1 LPALPALPILPGA
14 ALRRNVALDALVAA
28 GVGITTAVVT
38 SLVPAIARQ
47 AGLAPLGLAVIAAG
61 PYIGNFLAAFAG
73 RTGPHGIRGYAGL
86 RVVGALLLIAIAI
99 APDPALISVA
109 AAAFWIFMSFG
120 APFQTRLWGAMYPGR
135 VRGRVIG
142 TLGTVKA
149 ATAGVAAVAVGLLA
163 DRLGV
168 PAAVSLAG
176 VAGAVLGFAA
186 LGLRSAA
193 PVPARPFSAREAF
206 GALTSRPCLA
216 RLVLAQLVFG
226 VGTIA
231 ATPLYALVFVDR
243 LHLSLADVGAVA
255 VVGGISTTVAYL
267 AMGAVI
273 DRHGHALALRAGAL
287 TGAASVACFALAGG
301 IPVLWAAAILG
312 GISAAGID
320 IGIQGA
326 MSHHTPLV
334 DRAAAMAGWNA
345 ATGPR
350 GIVAPLL
357 ASAAVQAGLLD
368 VTGALLLCVVP
379 AFLGFLLY
387 LLPDSSPART
397 PSP

>member
-1 LPALPALPILPGA
+1 LPTVPRPALLPDA
-14 ALRRNVALDALVAA
+14 TLRRNVALDALVAA

-61 PYIGNFLAAFAG
+61 PFVGNVLAAFAG

-86 RVVGALLLIAIAI
+86 RVVGALLLIAIAV

-109 AAAFWIFMSFG
+109 AAAFWVFMSFG
-120 APFQTRLWGAMYPGR
+120 VPFQTRLWGAMYPGR

-142 TLGTVKA
+142 GLGTTRSA
-149 ATAGVAAVAVGLLA
+149 AAGVAAVAVGLLA
-163 DRLGV
+163 DRVGV

-176 VAGAVLGFAA
+176 VAGALLGFAA

-193 PVPARPFSAREAF
+193 PVPTRPFSVREAF
-206 GALTSRPCLA
+206 GSLTSRPRLA

-226 VGTIA
+226 LGTIA
-231 ATPLYALVFVDR
+231 ASPLYALVFVDR
-243 LHLSLADVGAVA
+243 LHLSLADVGTVA
-255 VVGGISTTVAYL
+255 VVGGIAMTVAYV

-273 DRHGHALALRAGAL
+273 DRYGHGLALRVGAL
-287 TGAASVACFALAGG
+287 AGAASVACFALAGG
-301 IPVLWAAAILG
+301 IPVLWAGAVLG
-312 GISAAGID
+312 GLSSAGID

-326 MSHHTPLV
+326 LSHHTPLA
-334 DRAAAMAGWNA
+334 DRAVAMAGWNA

-387 LLPDSSPART
+387 LLPDGSRPKPAVR
-397 PSP
+397 